1 MTKISNSKLVPTD
14 VGMTKTLNNK
24 IIKKLFRNNGG
35 YIALISVLIMSAV
48 VLAIAI
54 TLNLSSVDET
64 KTGLLKEQSLK
75 SFSLADACL
84 EESFIRLKR
93 DSNYTGGQ
101 LNFKDGYC
109 IINISGNGNSRIIN
123 IEANVNNI
131 IRKIRIDIRIT
142 GNNIIQNNWQE
153 L

>member
-1 MTKISNSKLVPTD
+1 MKNIKKIIQQFSQ
-14 VGMTKTLNNK
+14 NNK
-24 IIKKLFRNNGG
+24 G

-54 TLNLSSVDET
+54 TLNLSSIDET

-75 SFSLADACL
+75 SFSLADACS
-84 EESFIRLKR
+84 EESFIRLRR

-109 IINISGNGNSRIIN
+109 IINISGNGNSRLIDV
-123 IEANVNNI
+123 EANISNI
-131 IRKIRIDIRIT
+131 IRKIRFDIRIS
-142 GNNIIQNNWQE
+142 GNNIIQNSWQE